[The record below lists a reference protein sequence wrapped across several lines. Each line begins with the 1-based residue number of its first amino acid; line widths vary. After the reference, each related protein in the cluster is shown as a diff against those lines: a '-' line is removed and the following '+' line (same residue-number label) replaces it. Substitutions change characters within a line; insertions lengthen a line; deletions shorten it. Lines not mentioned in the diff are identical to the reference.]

1 MEAKK
6 YEELTIEEL
15 VDECKAK
22 DEVIKASK
30 LAYDEFV
37 KSSLEENA
45 ALRKRVEITKDSK
58 GFPTVEVKGGLFEII
73 VAEPTIKIGGVFK
86 KIKSVEL
93 AENQELCEQLVA
105 KGVSFFKRKN

>member
-6 YEELTIEEL
+6 YEELTLPEL
-15 VDECKAK
+15 VKICEAK
-22 DEVIKASK
+22 DKEIEMLKA
-30 LAYDEFV
+30 AHDDVV
-37 KSSLEENA
+37 KSALEENA

-58 GFPTVEVKGGLFEII
+58 GFPTVEVKGELFEII

-93 AENQELCEQLVA
+93 AENQELCEELVS